1 MWISKTKGVGVTLVS
16 VYAVTETCQY
26 VNQQTFES
34 TYLFTLETLEH
45 QSPPAPSHP
54 FFQRGSFFVCLF
66 VFSSCDPLPKHRAQ
80 SPYLPEPCPTL
91 LGPSSRWEPVPLA
104 GLSPHSGNHGCFLPA
119 LQRKHQSSA
128 LVPRGSILALKLW
141 GTESAQ
147 LWNNSPGSV
156 I

>member
-1 MWISKTKGVGVTLVS
+1 MQLLRPVNMSINKPLNLHIFSLLRPLNTRALLLLPIPSSKE
-16 VYAVTETCQY
+16 AV
-26 VNQQTFES
+26 F
-34 TYLFTLETLEH
+34 L
-45 QSPPAPSHP
+45 
-54 FFQRGSFFVCLF
+54 FVCLF
-66 VFSSCDPLPKHRAQ
+66 FHPCDPLPKHRAQ